1 MTACSRQDSSV
12 SWDLHFIRAAT
23 GQCVP
28 DGNAAGLCLW
38 CCVEERFL
46 LCFLSDCFLYLKIR
60 SISMMISI
68 QQLLILVHA
77 AMIFDLLLCSS
88 SGCCAVLPGMLLL
101 ATASP
106 RHWEHGGPGLLKAR
120 VFIGFKVFTVFPM
133 VCGYL
138 SLQPPSRNKIK
149 KWWEFKMLVLLSKPL
164 CCKNMQLSFH
174 RTRYMRCFW
183 GQTLFKQYIC
193 SYCRLTLTDKI
204 METMLGI
211 DRRSP
216 VYIWFHN
223 QVFPVRFQ
231 NINDANL
238 TYVSLFA
245 GKGSKLSSIGFACG
259 LEGLKQ
265 MTRVFS

>member
-1 MTACSRQDSSV
+1 MRPRRKCSRSLSLMLRWRKVSALFPFGLLPLSENSLNFNDDFHPAVADSCTCGYDFWPAS
-12 SWDLHFIRAAT
+12 
-23 GQCVP
+23 
-28 DGNAAGLCLW
+28 
-38 CCVEERFL
+38 
-46 LCFLSDCFLYLKIR
+46 
-60 SISMMISI
+60 
-68 QQLLILVHA
+68 
-77 AMIFDLLLCSS
+77 LCSS

-133 VCGYL
+133 VCRYL

-238 TYVSLFA
+238 TYVFLFA